1 MRSRGVISV
10 RWWRPGRRVKE
21 RWQAAALQS
30 ELATAGWRRCG
41 VLELAPALRALAA
54 EH

>member
-1 MRSRGVISV
+1 MLSREVISV
-10 RWWRPGRRVKE
+10 RWWRRARGVKE

-30 ELATAGWRRCG
+30 ELATAGCRPCG

-54 EH
+54 SH